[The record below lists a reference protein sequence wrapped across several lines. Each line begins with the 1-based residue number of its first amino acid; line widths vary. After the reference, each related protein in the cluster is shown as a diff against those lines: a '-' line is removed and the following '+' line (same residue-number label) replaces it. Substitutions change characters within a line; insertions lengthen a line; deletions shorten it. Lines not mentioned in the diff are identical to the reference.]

1 MNSALLPNR
10 IIPRIVHC
18 SVCDLSFSNQ
28 VAYLV
33 HQIHHKLPPKDWL
46 TCEDCNCV
54 FYNECSFYNHDCLEC
69 KTNPRKSKKECIV
82 CYKLNT
88 VVEKNAMEWMY
99 PSHYNRENSMNSG
112 KQSQFFICIDCNFKV
127 FNEAGSTLE
136 DHIRDCMHFNIV
148 PSETY
153 NRFDLKMKDCAN
165 ITSDEIKTLERTTRV
180 EEDSVEEKEE
190 EVLPTKTTPA
200 MPASTVSQNLQK
212 MQFFGKQYCLAS
224 KYKINIFG
232 KEKFPKC

>member
-46 TCEDCNCV
+46 TCEDCSCV
-54 FYNECSFYNHDCLEC
+54 FYNECSFFNHDCLEC

-88 VVEKNAMEWMY
+88 VVEKNAIEWMY
-99 PSHYNRENSMNSG
+99 PSHYNREKSMKPVTITS
-112 KQSQFFICIDCNFKV
+112 KQSQCFICIDCNFKV
-127 FNEAGSTLE
+127 FSEAGSTLE

-153 NRFDLKMKDCAN
+153 NRFDLKLKDCTTTA
-165 ITSDEIKTLERTTRV
+165 TSEEIKTLDKTTTRV
-180 EEDSVEEKEE
+180 EASEE
-190 EVLPTKTTPA
+190 EDLPKTKTLPV
-200 MPASTVSQNLQK
+200 MPTSTVSENSQAYRRSRFFFQK
-212 MQFFGKQYCLAS
+212 CL
-224 KYKINIFG
+224 F
-232 KEKFPKC
+232 